1 MDKTTLSMSDNAI
14 NHTIKLTV
22 TDGKYYLTLDFR
34 GLTIGDRLGYLSELK
49 YYLTGYTLD
58 EYGNPVGDLGD
69 VTVDSYQTNEDGS
82 RISDQYGTDY
92 PDFVTFEMIP
102 EALERRLC
110 ASSGIC
116 TYYGIHRKRV
126 RNPAGVPEPG
136 LEYH

>member
-49 YYLTGYTLD
+49 YYLTSYTLD
-58 EYGNPVGDLGD
+58 EYGNPVGDLAD

-82 RISDQYGTDY
+82 LGSVISMERI
-92 PDFVTFEMIP
+92 IP
-102 EALERRLC
+102 TL
-110 ASSGIC
+110 
-116 TYYGIHRKRV
+116 
-126 RNPAGVPEPG
+126 
-136 LEYH
+136 